1 MNLIKS
7 SYVFFCLSGAG
18 YVWRRWR
25 NSHCFCRALCHPPHP
40 HSECCRWSV
49 AGQWASTRTH
59 TQMSNCDDK
68 DTYVSLNTVFYT
80 HLNRLIYLVTVTHN
94 KSATMLA
101 YSGCSP
107 CPLRWACTPSRE
119 AHESLKFKGVQ
130 KERPDVI
137 AGWNGWEVKPTGACG
152 RQRGGGEGILGPVLP
167 WRLKLPS
174 ALLQATRCNPQ

>member
-7 SYVFFCLSGAG
+7 SSFVCQVLAMFEEGEETVTAFVEPFVILLILIANAVVG
-18 YVWRRWR
+18 VWQV
-25 NSHCFCRALCHPPHP
+25 SEQARA
-40 HSECCRWSV
+40 
-49 AGQWASTRTH
+49 H
-59 TQMSNCDDK
+59 TWMSNCDDK

-94 KSATMLA
+94 KSATMLS

-107 CPLRWACTPSRE
+107 CPLRWARTPSRE
-119 AHESLKFKGVQ
+119 AHGSLKFKGVQ

-174 ALLQATRCNPQ
+174 ALLQPTRCNPQ